1 MLGCEIRVCSAFT
14 LHTVT
19 SGEIPFGIARSND
32 PNATRVQN
40 LGRQWL
46 RRTAQAGTKDDLWD
60 FNEKNEPMAQALIL
74 PNTFSS
80 IPFPRV
86 KNT

>member
-1 MLGCEIRVCSAFT
+1 MLGCEIRVYSAFT

-19 SGEIPFGIARSND
+19 SGEILFGIARSND
-32 PNATRVQN
+32 PNAIRVQN

-46 RRTAQAGTKDDLWD
+46 RRTVQAGTKDDLWD

-74 PNTFSS
+74 PNTLSS